1 MQEKQI
7 IDEIIRYLKDENY
20 RYAVLID
27 GNWGCGKTYFVLHDL
42 KESIEKN
49 DERNIKYISL
59 YGCNSIEEIEKN
71 IYWSIIDKAFFDL
84 QNKLKGAVSIN
95 PVYGEVAEK
104 RKKHQ
109 RILTTATKKIIG
121 TAMQNF
127 EIAGKDFEVV
137 SEIVTLDKNIF
148 IFDDLERCN
157 CSINDILGYINGLV
171 EHEGVKIILIANE
184 SEIGQ
189 LRKRE
194 YRELQNLVAAQSNI
208 LIPKSPVLGRKEK
221 TDIPK
226 EFSLVELERRRR
238 EIFREEVWDEQYK
251 RIREKLIGITIHYKP
266 DIATILHHLLNGFK
280 GKHDLK
286 KRLENHVQFFINTMH
301 ENKHF
306 NFRTFQFF
314 LSKIEYIYVKIDQNC
329 IGGRYKEK
337 VLDFIVKNCFEACIE
352 YKASIGG
359 QSRKRVEEIFYD
371 KKLRIQS
378 IKIYVQTSV
387 LEIEALRN
395 EIDQF
400 VKEELFEKLDA
411 EDPLNQLRNR
421 WYLESQTWVESRIA
435 DILERLENGAYHENS
450 YREILLILMRLETI
464 GFSGESLKQAVAYI
478 KSDLRKKGKKL
489 SEEWYLVKKENFAD
503 RYKKLITDLNQEL
516 EDMKNPME
524 DIEKILKNDKEW
536 GKLLN
541 DYTEKCKTERHLRS
555 GFLQGIDA
563 RKWVQRIKESNPE
576 NLFWFRNF
584 LKVALP
590 NNVVRKGIKEDMP
603 TVNMILE
610 GLGDGNDEKDL
621 IKRQAIKWVI
631 RDLEEAKQRFIGIYA
646 KDYEQ
651 L

>member
-1 MQEKQI
+1 MQEKQFV
-7 IDEIIRYLKDENY
+7 DEIIRYLKDENY

-42 KESIEKN
+42 KEAIEKN
-49 DERNIKYISL
+49 DKRNIKYISL

-71 IYWSIIDKAFFDL
+71 VYWSIIDKAFFDL
-84 QNKLKGAVSIN
+84 QNKLKSAVSID

-109 RILTTATKKIIG
+109 RILTTAMKKIIG

-238 EIFREEVWDEQYK
+238 EIFREEEWDEQYK
-251 RIREKLIGITIHYKP
+251 RIREKLIGITIHYEP
-266 DIATILHHLLNGFK
+266 DIATILHHLLNRLK

-286 KRLENHVQFFINTMH
+286 KRLENHVQFFKNTMQ

-314 LSKIEYIYVKIDQNC
+314 LSKIEYIYTKIDQ
-329 IGGRYKEK
+329 ISVKDKYKEK
-337 VLDFIVKNCFEACIE
+337 VLDFIVKNCFEICIE
-352 YKASIGG
+352 YKVSTEGK
-359 QSRKRVEEIFYD
+359 SKKYVEEIFYN
-371 KKLRIQS
+371 KKPRLQS
-378 IKIYVQTSV
+378 IKTYIQTSV
-387 LEIEALRN
+387 LEIEVLKN
-395 EIDQF
+395 EIEQY
-400 VKEELFEKLDA
+400 VNEELFEKLDA
-411 EDPLNQLRNR
+411 EDPLNQLHNR
-421 WYLESQTWVESRIA
+421 WYLENQIWVERKISE
-435 DILERLENGAYHENS
+435 ILGRLEDGDYHENS
-450 YREILLILMRLETI
+450 YRGILLILMRLEKI
-464 GFSGESLKQAVAYI
+464 GFSKDNLKRAAVYI
-478 KSDLRKKGKKL
+478 KTDLSKKGETL
-489 SEEWYLVKKENFAD
+489 SEEWYLVENEYFAD
-503 RYKKLITDLNQEL
+503 SYKKLITDMNQEL

-524 DIEKILKNDKEW
+524 DIEKILENDKEW

-541 DYTEKCKTERHLRS
+541 DYAEKCKIGRHWQS

-563 RKWVQRIKESNPE
+563 QKWVQRIKESNPE

-584 LKVALP
+584 LEVALP